1 MSTINEVEAL
11 DQEIATLQAK
21 RKAILDS
28 KRTDALKGVK
38 DSIRT
43 FGFTA
48 QELGL
53 YSTAT
58 PASTDSKP
66 VKKREPKY
74 ANPDNAS
81 ETWAGGAKPKWVKA
95 YEAKGGKVEDLKI
108 KK

>member
-1 MSTINEVEAL
+1 MTAINEVEAL

-28 KRTDALKGVK
+28 KRTEALQGVK
-38 DSIRT
+38 DTIRT

-53 YSTAT
+53 YSAVT
-58 PASTDSKP
+58 PASTERKP

-74 ANPDNAS
+74 VNPDNSS
-81 ETWAGGAKPKWVKA
+81 ETWAGGAQPKWVKA
-95 YEAKGGKVEDLKI
+95 YLAKGGKVEDLVI

>member
-1 MSTINEVEAL
+1 MTTINEVEAL

-28 KRTDALKGVK
+28 KRTDALQSVK
-38 DSIRT
+38 DTIRT

-53 YSTAT
+53 YTAMA
-58 PASTDSKP
+58 PVGADSKV

-74 ANPDNAS
+74 ANPENPS
-81 ETWAGGAKPKWVKA
+81 ETWAGGAQPKWVKA
-95 YEAKGGKVEDLKI
+95 YLAKGGTIDDLKI